1 MFGRGPAFMAPR
13 GKKSCDLAMTHPL
26 LTKSVSEIKK
36 AHSGVSDLIWVFFN
50 IWYGQ
55 PEDGRG
61 HVGMNIQQ
69 FPL

>member
-1 MFGRGPAFMAPR
+1 
-13 GKKSCDLAMTHPL
+13 MTHPL

-36 AHSGVSDLIWVFFN
+36 AHSGVSELIWVFFN

>member
-1 MFGRGPAFMAPR
+1 
-13 GKKSCDLAMTHPL
+13 MTHPP

-36 AHSGVSDLIWVFFN
+36 KAHSGVSDLMWVFFN
-50 IWYGQ
+50 IWYAQ

-61 HVGMNIQQ
+61 HVAMNIQQ